1 MTAISVAYSAAPLIA
16 ALKILGFVVTPTTPL
31 FLIRAGKA
39 CASADVIFARDRS
52 SSQIEV
58 PAVAIS

>member
-1 MTAISVAYSAAPLIA
+1 MA

-31 FLIRAGKA
+31 SLMRAGNA
-39 CASADVIFARDRS
+39 CGSADVIFARDKS

-58 PAVAIS
+58 PLAETS